1 MRFLTG
7 QQVAALGGLDPHAA
21 LSDVTDATLLMAAG
35 DAVMPAE
42 THVPLDTAPG
52 KVYALPA
59 RVGGRFNATGVKW
72 TAHRPQPQDALPMA
86 LTVTLINRADSG
98 VPVGL
103 VESGGLTAVRTAA
116 VSALALRLAAPR
128 EVKRVLLLGAGVQAR
143 AHLEMLRAH
152 FPALSCLGL
161 WNRTP
166 ARLESMPVAALPF
179 PCEVYGDLREAQ
191 KQPWDAVITCTGAQK
206 PFLGPEWCQP
216 GQLIMQIGY
225 HEVHFAA
232 IKRATQVVVDAW
244 GEFRHT
250 SAKSLFQM
258 YRAGEF
264 ADDGWSADLAA
275 LLTGAWCAA
284 PDDCV
289 YFSSFGLNVF
299 DIALAARVLQRATQE
314 IVGTALGLCGVA

>member
-21 LSDVTDATLLMAAG
+21 LSDVTDAALLMARG

-72 TAHRPQPQDALPMA
+72 TAHRPQPQDNLPMA

-116 VSALALRLAAPR
+116 VSALALRHAAPR

-179 PCEVYGDLREAQ
+179 PYKVFGDLSEAQ
-191 KQPWDAVITCTGAQK
+191 KQPWDAVITCTGAQQ
-206 PFLGPEWCQP
+206 PFLGPQWCQP
-216 GQLIMQIGY
+216 GRLIMQIGY
-225 HEVHFAA
+225 HEMSFAA
-232 IKRATQVVVDAW
+232 IKHATQVVVDAW

-264 ADDGWSADLAA
+264 ADDGWAADLAA
-275 LLTGAWCAA
+275 LLTGAWR
-284 PDDCV
+284 PMQDDCV

-299 DIALAARVLQRATQE
+299 DIALAARVLQRAEQE
-314 IVGTALGLCGVA
+314 NTGTTLPLFGLS

>member
-86 LTVTLINRADSG
+86 LTVTLINRADTG

-116 VSALALRLAAPR
+116 VSALALRHAAPR

-179 PCEVYGDLREAQ
+179 PCEIYGDLREAQ

-216 GQLIMQIGY
+216 GRLIMQIGY
-225 HEVHFAA
+225 HEVSFAA

-244 GEFRHT
+244 GSFATPAPKACSRCTARANLPMTAGQRISRH
-250 SAKSLFQM
+250 
-258 YRAGEF
+258 
-264 ADDGWSADLAA
+264 
-275 LLTGAWCAA
+275 C
-284 PDDCV
+284 
-289 YFSSFGLNVF
+289 
-299 DIALAARVLQRATQE
+299 
-314 IVGTALGLCGVA
+314 

>member
-1 MRFLTG
+1 M
-7 QQVAALGGLDPHAA
+7 
-21 LSDVTDATLLMAAG
+21 
-35 DAVMPAE
+35 
-42 THVPLDTAPG
+42 
-52 KVYALPA
+52 
-59 RVGGRFNATGVKW
+59 
-72 TAHRPQPQDALPMA
+72 
-86 LTVTLINRADSG
+86 
-98 VPVGL
+98 
-103 VESGGLTAVRTAA
+103 
-116 VSALALRLAAPR
+116 SALALRHAAPR

-179 PCEVYGDLREAQ
+179 PCEIYGDLREAQ

-216 GQLIMQIGY
+216 GRLIMQIGY
-225 HEVHFAA
+225 HEVSFAA

-275 LLTGAWCAA
+275 LLTGAWRAA

-299 DIALAARVLQRATQE
+299 DIALAARVLQRAAQE
-314 IVGTALGLCGVA
+314 NVGTALPLFGVA